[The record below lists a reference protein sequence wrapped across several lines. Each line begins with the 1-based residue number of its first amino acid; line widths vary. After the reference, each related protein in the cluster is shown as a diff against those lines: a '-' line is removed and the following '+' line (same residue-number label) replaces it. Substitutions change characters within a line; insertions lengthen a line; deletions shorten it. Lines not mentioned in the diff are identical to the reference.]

1 MWLAPLVTG
10 LIALLLGQDSNS
22 DLLNYHFYNPYALLN
37 GRIGTDLAAAQ
48 FQSYFNP
55 LLDVP
60 YYAMVTHWP
69 AMAAGFVMGAVHGL
83 NFVLLLCIV
92 RLVLETS
99 DKGNSATAILLS
111 LAGCLGPAFLSE
123 LGNTMGDNTTAVF
136 VLSALALVI
145 WQLPRIVEGG
155 PPGAITLVAGGLLM
169 GAGVGLKLTN
179 AVYAVALC
187 LSLLALPVPWL
198 RRPVIAFTFG
208 VGVLVGVAATSGYW
222 FAILLRVFGNPL
234 FPQFNAWFGAPLA
247 APIAVVET
255 RWLPRSVWEALLFPF
270 AMVADARRVA
280 QLPMRPFVW
289 PVLWI
294 LMALW
299 VGSAALRKS
308 NLRLSASERLVVL
321 FVSLAFPIWMAL
333 FSIYRFSIS
342 MEMLAPLVV
351 WLVAHQLLTADMA
364 KRVAGNASL
373 SSRRTQ

>member
-1 MWLAPLVTG
+1 MIWNFMSARSWVFRDRSLPARRGPFRGWIEGLKRALKHPRATTRAMWLAPLVTG

-208 VGVLVGVAATSGYW
+208 VGVLVGIAATSGYW
-222 FAILLRVFGNPL
+222 FAILLQSL
-234 FPQFNAWFGAPLA
+234 
-247 APIAVVET
+247 
-255 RWLPRSVWEALLFPF
+255 WE
-270 AMVADARRVA
+270 
-280 QLPMRPFVW
+280 
-289 PVLWI
+289 
-294 LMALW
+294 
-299 VGSAALRKS
+299 ST
-308 NLRLSASERLVVL
+308 LSAVQCVVRR
-321 FVSLAFPIWMAL
+321 AAGGANRCCGDAMAA
-333 FSIYRFSIS
+333 
-342 MEMLAPLVV
+342 E
-351 WLVAHQLLTADMA
+351 
-364 KRVAGNASL
+364 KRVGGPAVPLCYGRRRPSCRTTANATICLARIVDSYGL
-373 SSRRTQ
+373 VGRIGGPAEVQLKVIGL